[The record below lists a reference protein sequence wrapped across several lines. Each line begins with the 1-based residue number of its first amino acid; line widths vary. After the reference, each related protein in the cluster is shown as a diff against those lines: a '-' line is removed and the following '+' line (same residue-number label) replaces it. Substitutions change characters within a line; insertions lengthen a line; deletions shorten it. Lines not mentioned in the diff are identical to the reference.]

1 MQKIIL
7 TFGFAFVATLVSA
20 KEIQATVIFEN
31 LSNKEFTS
39 GTLTILE
46 LNKKIKVKQLEEFTI
61 TLPEKGKYRFVFIA
75 EGFNIKTSY
84 PSRMMHRN
92 NTRIIHLM
100 EKNETNVEEFFSLS
114 ITSNMNLTDEQ
125 IEVRISQ
132 GTLNFIIPGIDNLI
146 SEEYIKFKE
155 KYGVG
160 LYKENCAIDPLFYKK
175 TTGNNQMISNYLN
188 KKYGTKW
195 SFELRSKPL
204 GVR

>member
-7 TFGFAFVATLVSA
+7 TFGFAFVASLASA

-46 LNKKIKVKQLEEFTI
+46 LNKKIKVKQQEEFTI

-84 PSRMMHRN
+84 PSRMTQRN
-92 NTRIIHLM
+92 NTIIIHLM
-100 EKNETNVEEFFSLS
+100 EKPETNIEEFFSLS
-114 ITSNMNLTDEQ
+114 IASSMNLTDEQ
-125 IEVRISQ
+125 IEERIHR
-132 GTLNFIIPGIDNLI
+132 GTLNFIIPGFDNTI
-146 SEEYIKFKE
+146 PEEYVELKE

-160 LYKENCAIDPLFYKK
+160 LFKENCAIDPFLYKK
-175 TTGNNQMISNYLN
+175 VIENNQMISNYLN
-188 KKYGTKW
+188 KKYGTQW
-195 SFELRSKPL
+195 LSELKSKPL
-204 GVR
+204 GIK